1 MRTASGLGVW
11 DTPLMLEANEPRDG
25 VTNALVGGSS
35 ADAVAFARTS
45 AELGYGSFWTPEV
58 TGAEAFSTLTA
69 VGSAIEDVAL
79 GTGVVPMQTRSP
91 VLAAMGGVSLQS
103 LWPERRIVLGVGV
116 SSPMVVSRWHG
127 LVDDAA
133 PIDRAREYLT
143 VLRQALSGA
152 PVSHDGEVYRL
163 KKARLSGVGAER
175 TPAVALGAMNPQML
189 GLAGELAD
197 MAILNYVSADA
208 VPDLIDMVR
217 AGEEQAGRP
226 TGSCAVSCF
235 VHVGVGD
242 AEAARSA
249 NRRDLFGY
257 SMAPGYRRSF
267 RRHGFGDE
275 MDRLEAAL
283 AASDRDDSVAAI
295 SDTMIDA
302 INPVGTAAEV
312 TAAVDAYR
320 AAGLDE
326 VIVTPLPWA
335 QADPLQAVADT
346 LAACAPTAQVNS

>member
-1 MRTASGLGVW
+1 
-11 DTPLMLEANEPRDG
+11 MLDRDAPVDG

-35 ADAVAFARTS
+35 ADAIAFA
-45 AELGYGSFWTPEV
+45 AAAADLGYGSFWTPEV

-69 VGSAIEDVAL
+69 VGSAVDDVAL

-91 VLAAMGGVSLQS
+91 VLAAMGAVSLQS
-103 LWPERRIVLGVGV
+103 LWPERRVVLGVGV

-127 LVDDAA
+127 LKDDAS

-143 VLRQALSGA
+143 VLRQALSGG
-152 PVSHDGEVYRL
+152 PVSHDGPVYNVT
-163 KKARLSGVGAER
+163 KARLSGVGAER
-175 TPAVALGAMNPQML
+175 TPAMALGAMNPMML

-197 MAILNYVSADA
+197 AAILNYVSADA
-208 VPDLIDMVR
+208 VPELTAMVR
-217 AGEEQAGRP
+217 AGEERAGRP
-226 TGSCAVSCF
+226 AGSCAVSCF

-242 AEAARSA
+242 AEAARTA

-283 AASDRDDSVAAI
+283 AASDREASVAAI
-295 SDTMIDA
+295 SDEMIDA

-312 TAAVDAYR
+312 TAAVEAYR
-320 AAGLDE
+320 AGGLDE
-326 VIVTPLPWA
+326 VIITPLPWA
-335 QADPLQAVADT
+335 QPDPATAVADT
-346 LAACAPTAQVNS
+346 LAACAPAGRVGR